1 MRTVE
6 FEVTESENGITALN
20 FLKRR
25 GFSQRAVVDLKKN
38 GGLMRNGAILRTV
51 DRVSAGEKIV
61 AEIAEDGQPL
71 EPDFSVNAR
80 VFA

>member
-6 FEVTESENGITALN
+6 FEVTESENGITALS

-38 GGLMRNGAILRTV
+38 GGLTRNNAILRTV
-51 DRVSAGEKIV
+51 DRGSRK
-61 AEIAEDGQPL
+61 DLSCPL
-71 EPDFSVNAR
+71 CA
-80 VFA
+80 